1 MKNSVWHYKFWK
13 KKLNELPVDVD
24 LNTAWSEMQS
34 ILDKDLPLA
43 DFPKGRTPVKTFTGK
58 IVSMLG
64 YILPVAAMIVG
75 ITYFTIKSSKK
86 EKPSI
91 TKHINKNSLLKVPDT
106 LMDSDSVKDILSSNV
121 TNSANTNQ
129 AIAYTTSN
137 GIDTDEDPISSQIS
151 SNNPDNTE
159 IIKTLPDLSNQQLSR
174 STDRG
179 EIYSNAPGSTIQN
192 TGFFTLNTR
201 MASLSAYKKWNE
213 KEETPYKK
221 TGSRKSVK
229 IKQRREIYTPKYNY
243 SVEAGLN
250 VYKSNQNIFLGANAT
265 YAINKRLLLNTGL
278 RLSFANALEGSY
290 THPNYNLKDS
300 ASKENLIILDQR
312 KLTTADI
319 PLGLEYKISNRI
331 SIKAG
336 PVISLLLSKGIE
348 GSKLSTVKNPLDT
361 IFNSKKIN
369 DALSRSTINKLNIG
383 FSGGLNIRLKQ
394 FNIEAGYRQNLK
406 PYKVSSDLGSYKK
419 EFRTFQI
426 GIGYNFK

>member
-34 ILDKDLPLA
+34 ILDKDLPMGDL
-43 DFPKGRTPVKTFTGK
+43 PKGGDPVKTFTSK

-64 YILPVAAMIVG
+64 YILPVAAMIIG
-75 ITYFTIKSSKK
+75 ITYFTIKSPKK

-91 TKHINKNSLLKVPDT
+91 TKHINKNSSLKVSDT
-106 LMDSDSVKDILSSNV
+106 LKGADSIKDILSSNV
-121 TNSANTNQ
+121 TVSVNTHQ
-129 AIAYTTSN
+129 TVAYSTSK
-137 GIDTDEDPISSQIS
+137 GIDTDEDPISFQTS
-151 SNNPDNTE
+151 SNNPDSTD
-159 IIKTLPDLSNQQLSR
+159 IIKTLPALSNQQLAHSIDHVN
-174 STDRG
+174 T
-179 EIYSNAPGSTIQN
+179 YSNALGSTVQN
-192 TGFFTLNTR
+192 KGLFTLNTR
-201 MASLSAYKKWNE
+201 MIRLNAYRSQSEKGDRAYKKSD
-213 KEETPYKK
+213 KK
-221 TGSRKSVK
+221 KSVK
-229 IKQRREIYTPKYNY
+229 IKQKKEIYTPKYNY

-250 VYKSNQNIFLGANAT
+250 VYKSNQNIFLGANGA
-265 YAINKRLLLNTGL
+265 YAINKRLLINSGV

-290 THPNYNLKDS
+290 MHPNYNLKDS

-336 PVISLLLSKGIE
+336 PVISLLLSKGGE

-369 DALSRSTINKLNIG
+369 DALNRSAINKLNIG
-383 FSGGLNIRLKQ
+383 FAGGLNIRFKQ

-419 EFRTFQI
+419 AFKTFQI

>member
-13 KKLNELPVDVD
+13 KKLNELPLDVN
-24 LNTAWSEMQS
+24 LSTAWSEMQS
-34 ILDKDLPLA
+34 ILDKDLPMGDL
-43 DFPKGRTPVKTFTGK
+43 PKGGAPIKTFTSK
-58 IVSMLG
+58 IVSILG

-75 ITYFTIKSSKK
+75 ITYFTIKFPKK

-106 LMDSDSVKDILSSNV
+106 LKDVESVKDTLSSNV
-121 TNSANTNQ
+121 TISAHTNQ
-129 AIAYTTSN
+129 TAPYEIASNEDQALIKASSTSP
-137 GIDTDEDPISSQIS
+137 GSTED
-151 SNNPDNTE
+151 
-159 IIKTLPDLSNQQLSR
+159 IKTLPALSNQQFAR
-174 STDRG
+174 SIDG
-179 EIYSNAPGSTIQN
+179 VEIYSNTPESTIQN
-192 TGFFTLNTR
+192 KGFFTLNTR
-201 MASLSAYKKWNE
+201 MISLNAYRNRSKKE
-213 KEETPYKK
+213 DRVYKK
-221 TGSRKSVK
+221 TKSVK
-229 IKQRREIYTPKYNY
+229 IKQEKEIYTPKYNY

-250 VYKSNQNIFLGANAT
+250 VYKSNQNIFLGANAA
-265 YAINKRLLLNTGL
+265 YAINKRLLLNAGL
-278 RLSFANALEGSY
+278 RVSFANALEGSY

-331 SIKAG
+331 SLKAG
-336 PVISLLLSKGIE
+336 PVISLLLSKGGE

-369 DALSRSTINKLNIG
+369 AALSSSTINKVSVG
-383 FSGGLNIRLKQ
+383 FSGGLNIRIKQ

-406 PYKVSSDLGSYKK
+406 PYKVSSDLGSYKRTFK
-419 EFRTFQI
+419 TFQI